1 VINLEDAFRLFKPF
15 DRAFRERPAHI
26 QRDLIRDAVKRVTI
40 TGPCAARADYYT
52 SPREEDLFSGASPID
67 FSDDQNE
74 KAHPRSGV
82 LTVFKLVEPMGVEPT
97 AFALRTRRSTN

>member
-82 LTVFKLVEPMGVEPT
+82 LTVFKLVDLNGFEPMT
-97 AFALRTRRSTN
+97 SSLQSWRSTN